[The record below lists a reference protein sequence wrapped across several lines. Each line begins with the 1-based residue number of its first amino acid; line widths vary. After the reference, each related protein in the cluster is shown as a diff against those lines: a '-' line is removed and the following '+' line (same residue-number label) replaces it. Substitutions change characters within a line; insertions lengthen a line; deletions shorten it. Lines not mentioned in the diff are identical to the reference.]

1 MNRFAV
7 YEINSSLLRGIREE
21 GLARLQK
28 EMLEQI
34 HAIFGTERFTVSE
47 CAARLQQETSALKYY
62 LDLFVDRSILSV
74 RRQGSRP
81 SIYELRVSPQTHPNC
96 FMRRFRALG
105 AAGGGEGLSDRLL
118 DLHAVKG
125 HNAAVPLLDGVDYA
139 YILLKFMYLMQR
151 VSAEMDRNICSRH
164 GVRAI

>member
-1 MNRFAV
+1 MTQSGYNNDLRKAAAMGLITKVGTSMNRFAV

-21 GLARLQK
+21 GLTRLQK

-81 SIYELRVSPQTHPNC
+81 GIYELRVSPQTHPNC
-96 FMRRFRALG
+96 FMCQPVPSSPAEWTNPAPM
-105 AAGGGEGLSDRLL
+105 AAAP
-118 DLHAVKG
+118 HA
-125 HNAAVPLLDGVDYA
+125 
-139 YILLKFMYLMQR
+139 
-151 VSAEMDRNICSRH
+151 SARY
-164 GVRAI
+164 